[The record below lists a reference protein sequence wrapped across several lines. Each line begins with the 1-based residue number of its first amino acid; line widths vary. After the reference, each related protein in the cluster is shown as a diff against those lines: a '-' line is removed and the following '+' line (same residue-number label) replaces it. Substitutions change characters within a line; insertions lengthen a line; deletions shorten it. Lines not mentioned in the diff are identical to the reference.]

1 MSFLHPNFLYFVLP
15 PLFILFGFLLTQK
28 EADLH
33 FFSDEVISKLRVS
46 ANTLTQQAR
55 NAIYLLMGILMVIAM
70 ANPVIKD
77 GTIEIKAKSADIM
90 IALDISDSMLA
101 KDVYPNRLELAKQKA
116 LSLLE
121 DAPNERIGVVAF
133 AKKSYLVSPL
143 SFDHEA
149 VRFLLSKLN
158 TTSITQKGTDF
169 LGILDVIAKVKNK
182 NSKKYLLIL
191 SDGGDS
197 KDFSNEIAYAKENN
211 IVVFV
216 LGIGTQKGAPIKQ
229 ADGSFIKY
237 KGDIIIT
244 KLNDSIS
251 ELATKSGG
259 VYIQNTTSDSDIK
272 AMLKEIESM
281 SEEKELKSQEIP
293 KYTPLF
299 YYPLGLAIVLLLIAT
314 SSVGRGLKTTLPA
327 LALIT
332 LFMGVDSKADVLDF
346 MELEKA
352 KKAYQSGDFKSSAQ
366 EYESYA
372 KNQNNPQSF
381 YNAGNSYY
389 KDGDYGNALKS
400 YKRAIFRDNEQKAKN
415 YANIGNTYVKQGKK
429 GGLEKAIEAYE
440 KSLKIKEDKD
450 TRENLEAVKKFLEK
464 KKEQSKN
471 KNDKKKS
478 DKDKKLD
485 KKDGDSNSNK
495 DSKSDKD
502 KNSKNKKSDSDKNKN
517 SDKQKERSEKNKD
530 SKANDSKTDKQK
542 NQAEKKENQ
551 NNGDDSKKDKK
562 QDESKQPKEKKDKEK
577 NSNATTKQ
585 QQGSPVKMSD
595 SEAKKWLQR
604 LNGEKHTYMYRLD
617 TKRDIEENR
626 DEKPW

>member
-1 MSFLHPNFLYFVLP
+1 MSFLHPDFLYFLLP

-28 EADLH
+28 EAEQH
-33 FFSDEVISKLRVS
+33 FFSDDVIDKLRVS
-46 ANTLTQQAR
+46 SNSMTREAR
-55 NAIYLLMGILMVIAM
+55 NVLYLLMGFFIVIAM

-77 GTIEIKAKSADIM
+77 GTIEVKAKSADIM

-116 LSLLE
+116 LLLLA

-143 SFDHEA
+143 SFDHDA

-158 TTSITQKGTDF
+158 TTSITQKGTNF

-191 SDGGDS
+191 TDGGDS
-197 KDFSNEIAYAKENN
+197 KDFSDEIAYAKENN

-216 LGIGTQKGAPIKQ
+216 LGMGTKQGAPIKE

-244 KLNDSIS
+244 KLNDTIS

-259 VYIQNTTSDSDIK
+259 VYIQNTTSDSDVK
-272 AMLKEIESM
+272 AMLREIESM
-281 SEEKELKSQEIP
+281 SDEKELKSQEIP

-299 YYPLGLAIVLLLIAT
+299 YYPLGIAIFLLLIAT
-314 SSVGRGLKTTLPA
+314 SSIGRGVKTTLST
-327 LALIT
+327 LLLIT
-332 LFMGVDSKADVLDF
+332 IFAGTDSKAGVLDF

-352 KKAYQSGDFKSSAQ
+352 EKSYQNGDYKSSAK
-366 EYESYA
+366 EYENYA
-372 KNQNNPQSF
+372 KSRNNSEGF

-389 KDGDYGNALKS
+389 KDGDYDKALNS
-400 YKRAIFRDNEQKAKN
+400 YKSAIFKDDEQKAKN
-415 YANIGNTYVKQGKK
+415 YANIGNSYVKQGKK
-429 GGLEKAIEAYE
+429 GGLEKAIKAYE
-440 KSLKIKEDKD
+440 KSLKLKDDKD

-464 KKEQSKN
+464 KKQDSKK
-471 KNDKKKS
+471 KNQKKS
-478 DKDKKLD
+478 DKNKKSDKKN
-485 KKDGDSNSNK
+485 KDSKQNK
-495 DSKSDKD
+495 DSKSKQNKKSDK
-502 KNSKNKKSDSDKNKN
+502 KKSDSDKNKK
-517 SDKQKERSEKNKD
+517 SDKQKDKSEKSKD
-530 SKANDSKTDKQK
+530 SKAKGDKSDKQK
-542 NQAEKKENQ
+542 NQDEKKKKKNQ
-551 NNGDDSKKDKK
+551 NKADDSKKAKDKK
-562 QDESKQPKEKKDKEK
+562 SDASASQKK
-577 NSNATTKQ
+577 
-585 QQGSPVKMSD
+585 GSPVKMSD

-604 LNGEKHTYMYRLD
+604 LNREKHTYMYRLD
-617 TKRDIEENR
+617 SKKNIEENR